1 MMLGEGRSL
10 GNISKVDNLML
21 QEVRPFDLALGLRPS
36 PPWSVEVRLVLV
48 LHGEVVLL
56 AGECAVQEYEVAGG
70 FYRFLLLCNEGAALV
85 FQRLPH
91 NQLVVLVHGPSVAKD
106 EVYGSGDDT
115 VAVKLSAR
123 IGIKGVLVSVETTV
137 IEGDHVPGGPH
148 GHRLVT
154 LGPMEFSNLMS
165 LAMKPLRFLL
175 QSIIQTNAS
184 SATPPDRHT
193 CRPSPAEELASAV
206 ASPPP
211 ASLVLELMS
220 NSFKE
225 LEKHDTDSGHYPR
238 EDSEYVRLVVSDE
251 ATADGMDIL
260 QPRSSVTSKTSS
272 WWIKAFLYCIFAI
285 ILLLVFLKWG
295 APFLFEKVL
304 IPTMQWEATAFGRP
318 VLAVVLV
325 TSLGLFPVFLI
336 PSGPSMWL
344 AGMIFGY
351 DLGFLII
358 MVGTTI
364 GMVLPYLVGLLF
376 RERIHHWLKKWPQ
389 TAAVVR
395 LAGEGNWFHQFKV
408 VALFRVSP
416 FPYTV
421 FNYAVVVTNM
431 KFWPYLCGSIAGMI
445 PEAFIYIYSGRL
457 IRTLA
462 NVRYGNHHFTTV
474 EIVYNVVS
482 FIIAI
487 ITTVAFTVYAKRALN
502 DLGNRETIVEYEPAS
517 YQGGLEMEK
526 LPDEKRSE

>member
-1 MMLGEGRSL
+1 MREKSLFKKGGERKCL
-10 GNISKVDNLML
+10 NWL
-21 QEVRPFDLALGLRPS
+21 
-36 PPWSVEVRLVLV
+36 
-48 LHGEVVLL
+48 
-56 AGECAVQEYEVAGG
+56 
-70 FYRFLLLCNEGAALV
+70 
-85 FQRLPH
+85 
-91 NQLVVLVHGPSVAKD
+91 
-106 EVYGSGDDT
+106 T
-115 VAVKLSAR
+115 VNDKTR
-123 IGIKGVLVSVETTV
+123 RE
-137 IEGDHVPGGPH
+137 
-148 GHRLVT
+148 
-154 LGPMEFSNLMS
+154 
-165 LAMKPLRFLL
+165 
-175 QSIIQTNAS
+175 
-184 SATPPDRHT
+184 
-193 CRPSPAEELASAV
+193 
-206 ASPPP
+206 
-211 ASLVLELMS
+211 MS
-220 NSFKE
+220 NSSKE

-251 ATADGMDIL
+251 TTADGMDIL
-260 QPRSSVTSKTSS
+260 QPRSSQSVTSKTSS
-272 WWIKAFLYCIFAI
+272 WWIKVFVYCIFAI

-304 IPTMQWEATAFGRP
+304 IPIMQWEATAFGRP

-325 TSLGLFPVFLI
+325 TSLALFPVFLI

-364 GMVLPYLVGLLF
+364 GMVLPYLLGLLF

-416 FPYTV
+416 FPYTI

-502 DLGNRETIVEYEPAS
+502 ELGNRETIVEYEPAS
-517 YQGGLEMEK
+517 YQGGLEIEK
-526 LPDEKRSE
+526 LPDEKR